1 MPGYVIHLAIAKE
14 YMKNNKIENES
25 EFFKGVI
32 AVDMLKTLDS
42 HYGIKENKFDI
53 NKFKKNID
61 FNSSYGKGYYLHLIS
76 DYIFYYKF
84 SPDLTKEIRNDYDIL
99 NEYLIKK
106 YDVNIPIEL
115 KSIVKFKKGIPKF
128 INEITICEF
137 IDMVSKINLE
147 QYFEDGVK

>member
-14 YMKNNKIENES
+14 YMKNNKVENES

-32 AVDMLKTLDS
+32 AVDMLKTFNS

-53 NKFKKNID
+53 EGFKRDID
-61 FNSSYGKGYYLHLIS
+61 FSSSYGKGYFLHLIS
-76 DYIFYYKF
+76 DYIFYYNF
-84 SPDLTKEIRNDYDIL
+84 YPDLTKEIRNDYDIL

-115 KSIVKFKKGIPKF
+115 ESIVKFKKGIPTF
-128 INEITICEF
+128 INEVSICEF
-137 IDMVSKINLE
+137 IDSVSKINLE
-147 QYFEDGVK
+147 QYIVEVIK